1 MEKPFY
7 KRKGVLILA
16 VLVGF
21 LLLFVAVTAA
31 TVSAARRRELD
42 ARRPTGEAR
51 RVLAGALRRIRGE
64 AARLEA
70 TIWAYESELGD
81 MAEMA
86 VIIIEGGRI
95 DEDYQAGEPEE
106 REDHP
111 AL

>member
-1 MEKPFY
+1 ME
-7 KRKGVLILA
+7 RGRLLTELEAARRELA
-16 VLVGF
+16 RVE
-21 LLLFVAVTAA
+21 
-31 TVSAARRRELD
+31 ARRRELE

-86 VIIIEGGRI
+86 VIIIEGGKN
-95 DEDYQAGEPEE
+95 DEDHQTGEPEE